1 MLARSDRRLAATIDQ
16 WDADPWLFN
25 TPGGTVKLKTGE
37 MHPHRREDYITK
49 ISAVTPAGACPKFIE
64 FLETIFA
71 RDQELI
77 DYIQKVFGYSL
88 TGDTREHALFFFHG
102 TGANGKSVL
111 VSTMAGILGD
121 YHKTAPIET
130 FVATAIA
137 SHPTDL
143 AGLRGARLVTAVETE
158 EGRRWAE
165 LKIKSLTGGDRISA
179 RFMRQD
185 FFEFTPEFKLIIA
198 GNHKPGLRSVDEA
211 IRRRFHLV
219 PFAVTIPPE
228 DRDIDLAN
236 KLRTEWRGILQ
247 WAIEGCLKWQAE
259 GNLAKPKAVADATAA
274 YLEAEDAMAAW
285 VEDRCECKA
294 SFEDTAAKL
303 FASWKAW
310 AELNGEFVG
319 SQKQFAEKLQ
329 SRGFERK
336 AIGHKNA
343 RGLIKN
349 C

>member
-1 MLARSDRRLAATIDQ
+1 M
-16 WDADPWLFN
+16 
-25 TPGGTVKLKTGE
+25 V
-37 MHPHRREDYITK
+37 
-49 ISAVTPAGACPKFIE
+49 
-64 FLETIFA
+64 
-71 RDQELI
+71 
-77 DYIQKVFGYSL
+77 
-88 TGDTREHALFFFHG
+88 
-102 TGANGKSVL
+102 
-111 VSTMAGILGD
+111 
-121 YHKTAPIET
+121 
-130 FVATAIA
+130 
-137 SHPTDL
+137 
-143 AGLRGARLVTAVETE
+143 
-158 EGRRWAE
+158 
-165 LKIKSLTGGDRISA
+165 
-179 RFMRQD
+179 
-185 FFEFTPEFKLIIA
+185 
-198 GNHKPGLRSVDEA
+198 
-211 IRRRFHLV
+211 
-219 PFAVTIPPE
+219 
-228 DRDIDLAN
+228 
-236 KLRTEWRGILQ
+236 LQ